1 MKVIKPLYGIAEA
14 GTHWWSTYFKH
25 YRQRLCMITSS
36 YDPCLLLTS
45 ESKPFGIVGM
55 QTDDTLILCDDK
67 FSQLEE
73 TELQKAGFTAKPKT
87 ELTINTPLLFNGCTL
102 TKTNDSMDMKQK
114 NQGEKLDLVTNA
126 DDYRVQRARGAY
138 IASICQ
144 PEACFDLSAAA

>member
-1 MKVIKPLYGIAEA
+1 
-14 GTHWWSTYFKH
+14 
-25 YRQRLCMITSS
+25 
-36 YDPCLLLTS
+36 
-45 ESKPFGIVGM
+45 M
-55 QTDDTLILCDDK
+55 QTDDTLILCNDK

-102 TKTNDSMDMKQK
+102 TKTNNSMDMKQK

-138 IASICQ
+138 IASIC
-144 PEACFDLSAAA
+144 